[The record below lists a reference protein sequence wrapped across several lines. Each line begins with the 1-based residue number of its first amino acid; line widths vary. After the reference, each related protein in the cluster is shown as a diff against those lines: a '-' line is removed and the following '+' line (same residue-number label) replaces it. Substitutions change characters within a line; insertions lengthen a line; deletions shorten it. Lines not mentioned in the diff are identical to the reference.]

1 MKLLYTNSKIFA
13 RLIFIMEFKI
23 LKKSKKSRA
32 RLGLLKTP
40 HGVVHTPAF
49 VPVATQATIKAL
61 PTELVKKTGN
71 QLLIANTFHLHLKP
85 GENILKNSGGIHKFM
100 NWDKP
105 LMTDSG
111 GFQVFSLGF
120 GQDSGV
126 GKILNS
132 EGHPMSLR
140 IKKGQQPKSI
150 KITDKGVWFRSPING
165 DKIFL
170 GPKESI
176 KIQKKIGADIIF
188 AFDEC
193 TSPLANKEYVKKSLE
208 RTHKWA
214 EICIKTKKNKNQAL
228 FGIVQGSRFK
238 DLRVESAKFINSL
251 PFDGFGIGGDMG
263 TNKKETQEILNW
275 SFDNLDESKPR
286 HLLGIGYLEDMEFI
300 IKNGVDT
307 FDCIVPTHHARRGL
321 AYTNKGR
328 INMRQTKFLKDKKP
342 LDSKC
347 DCFVCQGYN
356 RNYICHLF
364 KAGEINA
371 MSLLTFHNLHFFS
384 NYVAQIREK
393 IKTGKI

>member
-1 MKLLYTNSKIFA
+1 M
-13 RLIFIMEFKI
+13 
-23 LKKSKKSRA
+23 
-32 RLGLLKTP
+32 
-40 HGVVHTPAF
+40 
-49 VPVATQATIKAL
+49 
-61 PTELVKKTGN
+61 
-71 QLLIANTFHLHLKP
+71 
-85 GENILKNSGGIHKFM
+85 
-100 NWDKP
+100 
-105 LMTDSG
+105 
-111 GFQVFSLGF
+111 
-120 GQDSGV
+120 
-126 GKILNS
+126 
-132 EGHPMSLR
+132 
-140 IKKGQQPKSI
+140 GQQPKSI

-176 KIQKKIGADIIF
+176 KIQEKIGADIIF

-193 TSPLANKEYVKKSLE
+193 TSPLANKEYMKKSLE

-214 EICIKTKKNKNQAL
+214 EICIKAKKKNPDQAL
-228 FGIVQGSRFK
+228 YGIVQGSCFK
-238 DLRVESAKFINSL
+238 DLRMESAKFINSL

-263 TNKKETQEILNW
+263 TNKRETQEILNW

-347 DCFVCQGYN
+347 DCFVCQNYG
-356 RNYICHLF
+356 RNYVCHLF